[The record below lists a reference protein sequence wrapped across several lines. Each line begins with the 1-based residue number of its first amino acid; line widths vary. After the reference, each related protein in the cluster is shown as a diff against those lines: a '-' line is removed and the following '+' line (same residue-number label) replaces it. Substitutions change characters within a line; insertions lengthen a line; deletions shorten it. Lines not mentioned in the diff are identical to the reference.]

1 MYTYLYVNY
10 LVIFTDDEP
19 THSLRPRHSL
29 SVQAPKYSG
38 HAKNFCKSEVNV
50 GSPKEHAN
58 MNNFRKCDF
67 SVLSSVKGL
76 GEYYKKYEHD
86 EVPVKDSN
94 LEEVSCI
101 RDKGSL
107 TNSELDKLESKI
119 FKNMSQDLQTNDD
132 NSKSSLES
140 NIKFFKTTVLEI
152 FDNFYASMRDFELYK
167 RRFNEI
173 LEKNKEDA
181 VADMEDF
188 IKDMIQHIMSS
199 ETLISSEGRKTTTDY
214 ASLSCKDDINTSCKD
229 DINTSCKD
237 DTNTSFKDG
246 SKDTDAEGDGDG
258 GKSTDLASL
267 SFRDKQTNVS
277 NFDEESSYAT
287 NNSTAE
293 NLHSVI
299 EAYKNDHY
307 LTDSTLDDNS
317 PKAKTA
323 SKDEILNIFL
333 LSGNPCVQIKINER
347 NLLSEINIKEPV
359 KGPDRGKHVASAENM
374 ERLAAKKMELEKYV
388 EQGQDFNVPDR
399 EIPVKVSY
407 AKKNIYLN
415 EDFSQERDTD
425 KSFITKLCNFL
436 CRKFRKTT

>member
-1 MYTYLYVNY
+1 MG
-10 LVIFTDDEP
+10 D
-19 THSLRPRHSL
+19 HSLRPRHSYSMQASKH
-29 SVQAPKYSG
+29 SVP
-38 HAKNFCKSEVNV
+38 AKNFCKSEMNII
-50 GSPKEHAN
+50 PKQQS
-58 MNNFRKCDF
+58 NNSRKRD
-67 SVLSSVKGL
+67 VDVHSSFEGH

-94 LEEVSCI
+94 LKNIPKI

-119 FKNMSQDLQTNDD
+119 FKNMSQELQTDND
-132 NSKSSLES
+132 NSRSSLES

-199 ETLISSEGRKTTTDY
+199 ETLLSGDARISNDLAVFSVRDKEMSIESRKSDDH
-214 ASLSCKDDINTSCKD
+214 ASVSLGEKDISN
-229 DINTSCKD
+229 
-237 DTNTSFKDG
+237 DT
-246 SKDTDAEGDGDG
+246 DG
-258 GKSTDLASL
+258 GKSTDLASI

-277 NFDEESSYAT
+277 HFDDESSYDTT
-287 NNSTAE
+287 NSAVE

-299 EAYKNDHY
+299 EAYRNDNY
-307 LTDSTLDDNS
+307 LTDSTLDENP
-317 PKAKTA
+317 PKAKTDK
-323 SKDEILNIFL
+323 SPPNKDEIFNIFL
-333 LSGNPCVQIKINER
+333 LSGNPCVQIKINDR

-359 KGPDRGKHVASAENM
+359 KEPDSGKHVASAENM
-374 ERLAAKKMELEKYV
+374 QRLAAKKMELEKYV
-388 EQGQDFNVPDR
+388 NVEQDQDSNVPDR

-415 EDFSQERDTD
+415 EDFSQERDTE
-425 KSFITKLCNFL
+425 KSFIAKLCNFL
-436 CRKFRKTT
+436 CKKFRKNS